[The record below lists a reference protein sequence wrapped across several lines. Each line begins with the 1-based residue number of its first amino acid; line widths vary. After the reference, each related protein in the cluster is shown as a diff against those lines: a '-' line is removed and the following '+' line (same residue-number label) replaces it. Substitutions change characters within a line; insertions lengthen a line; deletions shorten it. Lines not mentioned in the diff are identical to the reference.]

1 MAHLNENAIAYMNK
15 RDFRHVL
22 LSVETITS

>member
-1 MAHLNENAIAYMNK
+1 MAHLNENAIEYMNK
-15 RDFRHVL
+15 RGFRHVL

>member
-1 MAHLNENAIAYMNK
+1 MVKLNENAVAYMKK
-15 RDFRHVL
+15 RGFRYVL

>member
-1 MAHLNENAIAYMNK
+1 MAQLNENAIAYMNK
-15 RDFRHVL
+15 RGFRHVL

>member
-1 MAHLNENAIAYMNK
+1 MAHLNENASAYMNQ
-15 RDFRHVL
+15 RGFRHVL

>member
-1 MAHLNENAIAYMNK
+1 MAHLKENAIAYMNK
-15 RDFRHVL
+15 RGFRHVL

>member
-15 RDFRHVL
+15 WGFRHVL

>member
-1 MAHLNENAIAYMNK
+1 MVKLNENAIAYMKK
-15 RDFRHVL
+15 RGFRHVL

>member
-1 MAHLNENAIAYMNK
+1 MAHLNGNAIAYMNK
-15 RDFRHVL
+15 RGFRHVL

>member
-1 MAHLNENAIAYMNK
+1 MAHLYENAIAYMNK
-15 RDFRHVL
+15 RGFRHVL

>member
-1 MAHLNENAIAYMNK
+1 MAHLNVNAIAYMNK
-15 RDFRHVL
+15 RGFRHVL

>member
-1 MAHLNENAIAYMNK
+1 MVKLNENAIAYMNK
-15 RDFRHVL
+15 RGFRHVL

>member
-1 MAHLNENAIAYMNK
+1 MAHLNENAIAYMYK
-15 RDFRHVL
+15 RGFRHVL

>member
-1 MAHLNENAIAYMNK
+1 MAHLNEKAIAYMNK
-15 RDFRHVL
+15 RGFRHVL

>member
-1 MAHLNENAIAYMNK
+1 MVRLNENAVTYMKK
-15 RDFRHVL
+15 RGFRHVL

>member
-1 MAHLNENAIAYMNK
+1 MAHLNKNAIAYMNK
-15 RDFRHVL
+15 RGFRHVL

>member
-15 RDFRHVL
+15 RSFRHVL

>member
-1 MAHLNENAIAYMNK
+1 MAHLNENTITYMNK
-15 RDFRHVL
+15 RGFRHVL

>member
-1 MAHLNENAIAYMNK
+1 MVKLNENAVAYMKK
-15 RDFRHVL
+15 RSFRHVL

>member
-1 MAHLNENAIAYMNK
+1 MVKLNENAIAYMKK
-15 RDFRHVL
+15 RGFRHIL